1 MSDQNPPVDHI
12 VTDDDGDAE
21 KSTPA
26 IEENLKAKSTW
37 IRLIFMLI
45 LGFLGWLASMVAA
58 VVVVFGFFWVLF
70 TGEVNQQ
77 LRQVG
82 QAIAS
87 YIYEIVRYLTFNTDD
102 KPFPFGGAWPSEPTE
117 TPSS

>member
-1 MSDQNPPVDHI
+1 MVDQNPTVEQVESEGAGNASPLEQNI
-12 VTDDDGDAE
+12 
-21 KSTPA
+21 KSR
-26 IEENLKAKSTW
+26 STW
-37 IRLIFMLI
+37 LRLLFILI
-45 LGFLGWLASMVAA
+45 YCALISLAGLVGTF
-58 VVVVFGFFWVLF
+58 VVVVGFFWVLF

-102 KPFPFGGAWPSEPTE
+102 KPFPFGGAWSSEPTDA
-117 TPSS
+117 PSN